1 MIQAEVTLT
10 NPSGL
15 HARPAA
21 QFAHTAGQFKTTVV
35 KVVKDGR
42 AVDAKSVISIMTL
55 GAKQGTILTIQAEG
69 PEEAEVV
76 QTLVTIVENGFGE
89 RREA

>member
-21 QFAHTAGQFKTTVV
+21 QFAQTAGRFKATVV

-42 AVDAKSVISIMTL
+42 EVDAKSVIGIMTL

-69 PEEAEVV
+69 PDEAEAV